1 MNKGIRRSADI
12 SQIVR
17 VSFISFCMILSI
29 SLSHASAA
37 SDAVNDYRDL
47 QSEFLSFKNNFSQVP
62 PDPVIISAKAS
73 AAILFPEIYEPP
85 INEEIVMSGADSREQ
100 VHDILSL
107 NSVGERT
114 VKHGDIQ
121 ASSDR
126 ANSMDIE
133 ISGIEEE
140 NSSRADL
147 PENFEDVLEEE
158 VDAAIASGMD
168 SKPGNISGSAFIQS
182 NNLNI
187 EVKDISVTAINT
199 MDGGTATAISNIIIE
214 PVQIINPSQVSE
226 KLR

>member
-147 PENFEDVLEEE
+147 PENFED
-158 VDAAIASGMD
+158 AAISSGMD

>member
-140 NSSRADL
+140 NSSLADL

-158 VDAAIASGMD
+158 VDAAISSGMD